1 MLKEPIFQ
9 SLPTEEDFYYDGDCD
24 ERYTIKEYLGK
35 DIEYTKERYYHLC
48 GISVLHD
55 FYFVGTKAARYYL
68 FGAFRYLQEDKKDEY
83 EWSEAQEVYSAL
95 PNVLLKHLEENSKDM
110 AYIADYLMRFCQWAI
125 DNYEKFNVDEEIY
138 GDTRREYME
147 LLDKIKVIYGR
158 D

>member
-1 MLKEPIFQ
+1 MLKEPIFK

-35 DIEYTKERYYHLC
+35 DIDYVINRYHHLC

-68 FGAFRYLQEDKKDEY
+68 FGAFRYLQEDEKDEL
-83 EWSEAQEVYSAL
+83 EALGVYTAL
-95 PNVLLKHLEENSKDM
+95 PKVLFKHLEENSKDM

-125 DNYEKFNVDEEIY
+125 DNYETFDVDEEIY

-147 LLDKIKVIYGR
+147 LLDKIKAIYGR

>member
-1 MLKEPIFQ
+1 MLKEPIFK

-35 DIEYTKERYYHLC
+35 DIDYVINRYHHLC

-68 FGAFRYLQEDKKDEY
+68 FGAFRYLQEDEKDEF
-83 EWSEAQEVYSAL
+83 EALGVYTAL
-95 PNVLLKHLEENSKDM
+95 PKVLLKHLEENSKDM
-110 AYIADYLMRFCQWAI
+110 AYIADYLIRFCQWAI

-138 GDTRREYME
+138 GDTRQKYME
-147 LLDKIKVIYGR
+147 LLDKIRSIYGR